1 MAPLHSYRFLSVE
14 RQLLTKTLHFRGADI
29 KYNTYCS
36 AGGRCNQISMNSKAS
51 LSFFFNNT
59 TKMMQQVGPFCWKFH
74 TGGVFACVPL
84 HATICMSDSIWVAPN
99 ETTNGVLGDL
109 PQTSDWARRPR
120 GVLLNFLL
128 LQHDAGHWHAE
139 WCYRQLNVFFWPCFQ
154 TWMPV
159 EVPGSEHRAQ

>member
-14 RQLLTKTLHFRGADI
+14 RQLLTKTLHFWGADI

-36 AGGRCNQISMNSKAS
+36 AGGRCNRISMNSKAS

-109 PQTSDWARRPR
+109 PQTSDWARGATWDWNKTSQR
-120 GVLLNFLL
+120 GSVEFPTLATWCRALTCWMM
-128 LQHDAGHWHAE
+128 LQAA
-139 WCYRQLNVFFWPCFQ
+139 
-154 TWMPV
+154 
-159 EVPGSEHRAQ
+159 